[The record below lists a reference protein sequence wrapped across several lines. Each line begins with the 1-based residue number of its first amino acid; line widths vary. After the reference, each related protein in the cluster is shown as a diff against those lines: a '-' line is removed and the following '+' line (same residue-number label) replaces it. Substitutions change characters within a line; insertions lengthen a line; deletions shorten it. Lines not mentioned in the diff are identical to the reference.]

1 MSTLLPKPA
10 RLLRATLL
18 VVATLACGPAVAL
31 TETYGGYLV
40 PNGTEGTIPIVVELR
55 EIGSVLTGKVRTG
68 YPISGNAAIA
78 AGDYRSGQCRLKVV
92 LSAAVTLWMQGICR
106 STLFEGKYTIHYTLR
121 DDDSEGRFRLSRKSP
136 EEAKKPFAAA
146 PSSSTASIAA
156 CQRANLHC
164 LTACPR
170 GDPDAEFL
178 CANRCRSKL
187 QACKGKA
194 AGGTAAAP

>member
-1 MSTLLPKPA
+1 MLLSKSV
-10 RLLRATLL
+10 RLLSSSLL
-18 VVATLACGPAVAL
+18 VLAALAAGPADAL

-40 PNGTEGTIPIVVELR
+40 PDGAEGTIPIVVELR

-68 YPISGNAAIA
+68 YPISGTASIA
-78 AGDYRSGQCRLKVV
+78 AGEHRSGQCSLKVV
-92 LSAAVTLWMQGICR
+92 LSAAVTLRMQGICR

-136 EEAKKPFAAA
+136 EEAKKAAA
-146 PSSSTASIAA
+146 SSPSTSTASTTA
-156 CQRANLHC
+156 CQSANLHC

-170 GDPDAEFL
+170 GDADAEFL
-178 CANRCRSKL
+178 CANRCRAKL

-194 AGGTAAAP
+194 LKGPVP